1 MTTPLTTI
9 ERTTM
14 AVRNKRDVNLTMPW
28 FASTS
33 KYPPRV
39 GNVVQPL
46 INGQR
51 AFEAV
56 HQALRVAT
64 KSIDII
70 SWGFDPSMRLTRPEG
85 ERIGM
90 LLEQKA
96 RAGVEV
102 RVLIWKNAL
111 ANFGENNI
119 IGDGLNGSGGGSAGA
134 GSGVGSTAAGG
145 ASNPDPDG
153 FNGYGSKKSG
163 PGSAAIQRGDP
174 DAKAYNRAWFAKRMA
189 NLSFRTR
196 DFSALEKLVIEGR
209 HVAKHGMDGHQ
220 QRIALSMF
228 PSHHQKMILVDYELP
243 EQAIG
248 FVMGHNML
256 RNYWDTDEHA
266 YHSDLRLGFPPW
278 QDLSTR
284 VFGPIL
290 FDLNENFCTA
300 WTRAQPWLGSAL
312 PIGDD
317 RLAIRPAEYEAPAA
331 KRGAGEM
338 AQICRTQPQEND
350 RSILESYKLA
360 LANARHYVYFENQYV
375 RNTELALLL
384 RNMRRKLKAAGWKR
398 DFYIF
403 VVTNVPDDHGRL
415 TTYEMLE
422 ALGQTERM
430 PHIEKK
436 ADPLP
441 SEERA
446 LRRTDLEGL
455 NIVICTLQAS
465 GVVVDPPVAMPSSS
479 PGPMGLPG
487 FSVSPARARTV
498 YRDIYVH
505 SKLMLV
511 DDVFFTLGSANV
523 NVRSM
528 EVDSE
533 LNISM
538 PSPDLAKQWRE
549 QLWGMHTGAAAK
561 GATAEDFGFWV
572 QSSKRNRVLQSNG
585 EPLPSVLFEFHDAS
599 TSGSRAD

>member
-1 MTTPLTTI
+1 MSEPLNTL
-9 ERTTM
+9 ERTAI
-14 AVRNKRDVNLTMPW
+14 AVTNKRDVTLTMPW
-28 FASTS
+28 FASSS
-33 KYPPRV
+33 KYPPRA

-56 HQALRVAT
+56 HQAIQSAT

-70 SWGFDPSMRLTRPEG
+70 SWGFDPSMRLIRPGG
-85 ERIGM
+85 ERIGT
-90 LLEQKA
+90 LLERKA

-102 RVLIWKNAL
+102 RILIWKNAL

-119 IGDGLNGSGGGSAGA
+119 IGDGVGGSGGGSGGA
-134 GSGVGSTAAGG
+134 GSGLGSTSAGG
-145 ASNPDPDG
+145 AKNSEPDG
-153 FNGYGSKKSG
+153 FNAYGSKTSG
-163 PGSAAIQRGDP
+163 PGSAAVQYGDP
-174 DAKAYNRAWFAKRMA
+174 DAKAFNRAWFNRRNEKLA
-189 NLSFRTR
+189 FRTR
-196 DFSALEKLVIEGR
+196 DFSSLEKTVIEGR
-209 HVAKHGMDGHQ
+209 HIAKHGIGGHA
-220 QRIALSMF
+220 QRVALSMF

-243 EQAIG
+243 DQAIG

-256 RNYWDTDEHA
+256 RNYWDADEHS

-284 VFGPIL
+284 VLGPVL

-300 WTRAQPWLGSAL
+300 WQRAQPWIGSTL
-312 PIGDD
+312 PISQG
-317 RLAIRPAEYEAPAA
+317 RLAIRPARFEGAA
-331 KRGAGEM
+331 ARRGAGEM

-350 RSILESYKLA
+350 RSILESYKLG
-360 LANARHYVYFENQYV
+360 LSNARNYIYVENQYF
-375 RNTELALLL
+375 RNSELALLL
-384 RNMRRKLKAAGWKR
+384 RSTRRKLKSAGWRR
-398 DFYIF
+398 DFYVF
-403 VVTNVPDDHGRL
+403 VVTNVPDKHGRL

-422 ALGQTERM
+422 ALGQTQRM
-430 PHIEKK
+430 PQIEKK
-436 ADPLP
+436 ADQLP
-441 SEERA
+441 DEERA
-446 LRRTDLEGL
+446 LRRTDLEGM
-455 NIVICTLQAS
+455 NIVICTLQAFT
-465 GVVVDPPVAMPSSS
+465 VKVDPPVAMPSSS

-538 PSPDLAKQWRE
+538 PSPMLTKQWRE
-549 QLWGMHTGAAAK
+549 KLWRMHTGKPSSDAGLRDFRSWTDLSQVNRRLQLAGESLTSTLVEFYD
-561 GATAEDFGFWV
+561 GA
-572 QSSKRNRVLQSNG
+572 
-585 EPLPSVLFEFHDAS
+585 
-599 TSGSRAD
+599 TSGSRTD